1 MATEWKE
8 ITGSGNFPLLHSQYE
23 DTQDTHKYKFSRID
37 LNSISQE
44 VTKFFLFQLGELIA

>member
-23 DTQDTHKYKFSRID
+23 DTQDTHKYKFIRID

-44 VTKFFLFQLGELIA
+44 SE